1 MMVRSATRTLV
12 RHCVLLLVVLVA
24 LDRSVG
30 TIDNAT
36 GAVRENS
43 LPNEVP
49 AVVSAQS
56 HVVPEATVNT
66 ATTIAT
72 DTITTTIVSST
83 EVATATTSSIAA
95 SNEATRT
102 VTTSTALPTTSVPV
116 TEVSSIEP
124 IHQQQSTSSAS
135 DEFPPDCSEFS
146 ASPVQLMYSE
156 KARIRKCCPPGQMIQ
171 PRNSFQYECVP
182 GSQELKIE
190 TIEAQFYGNSEC
202 VEVTGEQVVLPVE
215 SQDLCK
221 SDPKALMY
229 SADQGDELF
238 VLQNGSLLV
247 LEMGSLV
254 SVFDS
259 YCVEMTNDAMLLAK
273 VCEHVAIERLGVVE
287 FFMLFGSVL
296 SVLALLFTALCY
308 SFVPKLKDTFGY
320 LIAAH
325 AGTFAI
331 GTILFGLARCGG
343 RCINPAN
350 VELTEI
356 FSNALLGSSIFAFF
370 LMNVYNAM
378 YVAYYIPNGL
388 EYENKNKRDMYAFL
402 AVLYCITL
410 IPLVLFPKGGLVC
423 IVFLY
428 HGAIVVSHILSWHY
442 ARRLASGIYLQI
454 SGQTKINSTR
464 LNDINGQRWLCLVE
478 TIFALVAWIVLAG
491 LILFN
496 IMTGSARIV
505 AVYCIV
511 LQGLLI
517 GGLFVAGQQRWIIL
531 RECWSYSGS
540 VDLRAVENGVEM
552 KTFAKSKVMLEEPE
566 DATNT

>member
-1 MMVRSATRTLV
+1 MVRCTPRTSV
-12 RHCVLLLVVLVA
+12 RHWVLLLVALVA
-24 LDRSVG
+24 LLDGSVA

-43 LPNEVP
+43 LPSEVP
-49 AVVSAQS
+49 AAVIDQSNAVPVSS
-56 HVVPEATVNT
+56 VGT
-66 ATTIAT
+66 AASIAT
-72 DTITTTIVSST
+72 DTITTTT
-83 EVATATTSSIAA
+83 EVATTATSSLSV

-102 VTTSTALPTTSVPV
+102 VTTPTAPPTTSAPP

-124 IHQQQSTSSAS
+124 IHQQHSTASAP
-135 DEFPPDCSEFS
+135 DDFPPNCSEFS
-146 ASPVQLMYSE
+146 ASPVKLMYSE

-171 PRNSFQYECVP
+171 PRNSFEYECVP
-182 GSQELKIE
+182 GSRELQIE
-190 TIEAQFYGNSEC
+190 TIEAQFYGNNEC

-215 SQDLCK
+215 SQDLCE
-221 SDPKALMY
+221 SDPHALMY

-273 VCEHVAIERLGVVE
+273 VCERARIDRVGVME
-287 FFMLFGSVL
+287 FFMLFGAVF

-308 SFVPKLKDTFGY
+308 SFVAKLKDTFGY

-331 GTILFGLARCGG
+331 GTIFFGLARCGG
-343 RCINPAN
+343 RCIDPAN
-350 VELTEI
+350 VDITEI
-356 FSNALLGSSIFAFF
+356 FANALLGSSMFVFF

-388 EYENKNKRDMYAFL
+388 EYENKNKRDMYAFV

-410 IPLVLFPKGGLVC
+410 ILLVLFPKGGLVC

-428 HGAIVVSHILSWHY
+428 IAAIVAAHILSSY
-442 ARRLASGIYLQI
+442 YTRRLTSGIYLQI
-454 SGQTKINSTR
+454 SGEAKINQTR
-464 LNDINGQRWLCLVE
+464 LNDINGQRCLCLVE
-478 TIFALVAWIVLAG
+478 TLGALALWIVLAG
-491 LILFN
+491 LILSN
-496 IMTGSARIV
+496 SMSGLARIV
-505 AVYCIV
+505 AMYCIV
-511 LQGLLI
+511 GQGLLI
-517 GGLFVAGQQRWIIL
+517 GVLFVAGQQRWIIL
-531 RECWSYSGS
+531 RECWSNSGS

-552 KTFAKSKVMLEEPE
+552 KTFTKPRAMVEDNE

>member
-1 MMVRSATRTLV
+1 MVRYATRTLV
-12 RHCVLLLVVLVA
+12 RHCVLLVALVA
-24 LDRSVG
+24 LDGSVA

-43 LPNEVP
+43 LPSEVP
-49 AVVSAQS
+49 AVVIDQS
-56 HVVPEATVNT
+56 NAIPASNVDT
-66 ATTIAT
+66 AATIAT
-72 DTITTTIVSST
+72 DTTTTTIVSST
-83 EVATATTSSIAA
+83 EAATATTSSLSA

-102 VTTSTALPTTSVPV
+102 VTTPTAPL
-116 TEVSSIEP
+116 TEVSSIES
-124 IHQQQSTSSAS
+124 IHQQRSTSSTS
-135 DEFPPDCSEFS
+135 DEFPPNCSEFS
-146 ASPVQLMYSE
+146 ASPVKLMYSE

-171 PRNSFQYECVP
+171 PRNSFEYECVP
-182 GSQELKIE
+182 GSRELQIE
-190 TIEAQFYGNSEC
+190 TIEAQFYGNNEC

-215 SQDLCK
+215 SQDLCE
-221 SDPKALMY
+221 SDPLALMY

-273 VCEHVAIERLGVVE
+273 VCEPARIDRVGVVE

-331 GTILFGLARCGG
+331 GTIFFGLARCGG
-343 RCINPAN
+343 RCIDPGN
-350 VELTEI
+350 VEITEI
-356 FSNALLGSSIFAFF
+356 FSNALLGSSMFAAF
-370 LMNVYNAM
+370 LMNVYNAL

-428 HGAIVVSHILSWHY
+428 FAAIITAHILSSY
-442 ARRLASGIYLQI
+442 YTRRLTSGIYLQI
-454 SGQTKINSTR
+454 SGQTKINQTR
-464 LNDINGQRWLCLVE
+464 LNDINGQRCLCLVE
-478 TIFALVAWIVLAG
+478 TLGALVLWIVLAG
-491 LILFN
+491 LILSN
-496 IMTGSARIV
+496 SMYGVGRIV

-511 LQGLLI
+511 GQGLLI

-531 RECWSYSGS
+531 RECWSNSGS

-552 KTFAKSKVMLEEPE
+552 KTYTKPRLMVEDNE